1 MQNKTNKIFTNI
13 SEKYCNKMVC
23 FLADSALAE
32 IVHEN

>member
-13 SEKYCNKMVC
+13 SEKFCNKMVRV
-23 FLADSALAE
+23 FADSAIAE